1 MNYGTRVFT
10 VLLVVSLLIFAVL
23 TNTTVIYAQ
32 KVAINTQQTPSPS
45 VPKLHSIKITSPTKG
60 QEVPIDKELT
70 CPRVYTP
77 GNATITTTHCQVSV
91 IANGVKPYQP
101 ATGIGPGG
109 AADFSKWNFVPSSNY
124 TTIKQ
129 GPNNKITAKYTCS
142 NNPGLTSFN
151 SVNITGVATTAKQQQ
166 GQQNVSNTTYKNTIP
181 IQQTTHVV
189 SNNTRSAILPYLI
202 SKNASQVTSTKF
214 LGNSGTGNLSGMEYL
229 GYPDAANAS
238 QVITTTFLGNGG
250 TGKVSGKDSYLG
262 YPDAANANQVTSLG
276 NSGTGKVSGKDSYL
290 GYPDAANANQVT
302 SLGNSGTGK
311 VSGKDSYLGYP
322 DPANANQVTS
332 LGNGGTGKVSGK
344 DSYLGYPDAANANQV
359 TSLGNGGTGK
369 VSGKNSYLGY
379 PDAANANQVTSL
391 GNSGTGKVS
400 GKDSY
405 LGYPDAAN
413 ANQVTSLGNGGT
425 GKVSGMEYLGYPGH
439 SSGSNNYNPVATGG
453 RESRSSRDNVGPGSD
468 DSSITTNHPHKAK
481 SPRGVYQSPTSRSY
495 IGGSGFDGPTQQSST
510 ITMGNNTTIDALFPI
525 ENDNKNAPALA
536 RTGGGNIGIRV

>member
-70 CPRVYTP
+70 VSGVYTP

-109 AADFSKWNFVPSSNY
+109 AADFSKWNFVLSSNY

-142 NNPGLTSFN
+142 NNPGLASFN

-214 LGNSGTGNLSGMEYL
+214 LGNGGTGNLSGMEYL

-238 QVITTTFLGNGG
+238 QVITSTFLGNGG
-250 TGKVSGKDSYLG
+250 TGKVSGME
-262 YPDAANANQVTSLG
+262 
-276 NSGTGKVSGKDSYL
+276 
-290 GYPDAANANQVT
+290 
-302 SLGNSGTGK
+302 
-311 VSGKDSYLGYP
+311 
-322 DPANANQVTS
+322 
-332 LGNGGTGKVSGK
+332 
-344 DSYLGYPDAANANQV
+344 
-359 TSLGNGGTGK
+359 
-369 VSGKNSYLGY
+369 
-379 PDAANANQVTSL
+379 
-391 GNSGTGKVS
+391 
-400 GKDSY
+400 Y

-425 GKVSGMEYLGYPGH
+425 GKVSGMEYLGSPGH
-439 SSGSNNYNPVATGG
+439 RSGSSNYNPVATGG
-453 RESRSSRDNVGPGSD
+453 RESGSSRDNVGPGSD
-468 DSSITTNHPHKAK
+468 DSSISTNHPHKAK

-495 IGGSGFDGPTQQSST
+495 IGGSGSDGPTQQSST

-525 ENDNKNAPALA
+525 ENDNKNAAALA
-536 RTGGGNIGIRV
+536 RTGGGSTEFGFNFRIFPSN

>member
-70 CPRVYTP
+70 VSGVYTP

-109 AADFSKWNFVPSSNY
+109 AADFSKWNFVLSSNY

-142 NNPGLTSFN
+142 NNPGLASFN

-214 LGNSGTGNLSGMEYL
+214 LGN
-229 GYPDAANAS
+229 
-238 QVITTTFLGNGG
+238 GG
-250 TGKVSGKDSYLG
+250 TGKVSGMDSH
-262 YPDAANANQVTSLG
+262 
-276 NSGTGKVSGKDSYL
+276 
-290 GYPDAANANQVT
+290 
-302 SLGNSGTGK
+302 
-311 VSGKDSYLGYP
+311 
-322 DPANANQVTS
+322 
-332 LGNGGTGKVSGK
+332 
-344 DSYLGYPDAANANQV
+344 
-359 TSLGNGGTGK
+359 
-369 VSGKNSYLGY
+369 
-379 PDAANANQVTSL
+379 
-391 GNSGTGKVS
+391 
-400 GKDSY
+400 

-425 GKVSGMEYLGYPGH
+425 GKVSGMEYLGSPGH
-439 SSGSNNYNPVATGG
+439 SSGSSNYNPVATGG
-453 RESRSSRDNVGPGSD
+453 RESGSSRDNVGPGSD
-468 DSSITTNHPHKAK
+468 DSSISTNHPHKAK

-495 IGGSGFDGPTQQSST
+495 IGGSGSDGPTQQSST

-525 ENDNKNAPALA
+525 ENDNKNAAALA
-536 RTGGGNIGIRV
+536 RTGGGSTEFGFNFRIFPSN

>member
-70 CPRVYTP
+70 VSGVYTP

-109 AADFSKWNFVPSSNY
+109 AADFSKWNFVLSSNY

-142 NNPGLTSFN
+142 NNPGLASFN

-214 LGNSGTGNLSGMEYL
+214 LGNGGTGNLSGME
-229 GYPDAANAS
+229 
-238 QVITTTFLGNGG
+238 
-250 TGKVSGKDSYLG
+250 
-262 YPDAANANQVTSLG
+262 
-276 NSGTGKVSGKDSYL
+276 
-290 GYPDAANANQVT
+290 
-302 SLGNSGTGK
+302 
-311 VSGKDSYLGYP
+311 
-322 DPANANQVTS
+322 
-332 LGNGGTGKVSGK
+332 
-344 DSYLGYPDAANANQV
+344 YLGYPDAANANQV

-369 VSGKNSYLGY
+369 VSGTEYLGY
-379 PDAANANQVTSL
+379 PDAANANQVTS
-391 GNSGTGKVS
+391 TKF
-400 GKDSY
+400 
-405 LGYPDAAN
+405 
-413 ANQVTSLGNGGT
+413 LGNGGT
-425 GKVSGMEYLGYPGH
+425 GKVSGTEYLGYRGH
-439 SSGSNNYNPVATGG
+439 SSSSSNYNPMATSG
-453 RESRSSRDNVGPGSD
+453 RESGSSLDNGGLGSN
-468 DSSITTNHPHKAK
+468 DSSISTSHSHKAK
-481 SPRGVYQSPTSRSY
+481 APRGVYQSPTSRSY
-495 IGGSGFDGPTQQSST
+495 IGGSGSDGPTQQGST
-510 ITMGNNTTIDALFPI
+510 VTMGNNTTIDALFPI
-525 ENDNKNAPALA
+525 ENDNKNTAALA
-536 RTGGGNIGIRV
+536 RAGGGSTEFGFNFRIFPSN

>member
-70 CPRVYTP
+70 VSGVYTP

-109 AADFSKWNFVPSSNY
+109 AADFSKWNFVLSSNY

-142 NNPGLTSFN
+142 NNPGLASFN

-214 LGNSGTGNLSGMEYL
+214 LGNGGTGNLSGMEYL

-238 QVITTTFLGNGG
+238 QVITTTFLGNCF
-250 TGKVSGKDSYLG
+250 TGNVSGME
-262 YPDAANANQVTSLG
+262 
-276 NSGTGKVSGKDSYL
+276 
-290 GYPDAANANQVT
+290 
-302 SLGNSGTGK
+302 
-311 VSGKDSYLGYP
+311 
-322 DPANANQVTS
+322 
-332 LGNGGTGKVSGK
+332 
-344 DSYLGYPDAANANQV
+344 
-359 TSLGNGGTGK
+359 
-369 VSGKNSYLGY
+369 
-379 PDAANANQVTSL
+379 
-391 GNSGTGKVS
+391 
-400 GKDSY
+400 Y

-425 GKVSGMEYLGYPGH
+425 GKVSGMDSHLGYPDAANANQVTSLWNGGTGKVSGMEYLGSPGH
-439 SSGSNNYNPVATGG
+439 SSGSSNYNPVATGG
-453 RESRSSRDNVGPGSD
+453 RESGSSRDNVGPGSD
-468 DSSITTNHPHKAK
+468 DSSISTNHPHKAK

-495 IGGSGFDGPTQQSST
+495 IGGSGSDGPTQQSST

-525 ENDNKNAPALA
+525 ENDNKNAAALA
-536 RTGGGNIGIRV
+536 RTGGGSTEFGFNFRIFPSN